1 MTGPKDSKAP
11 PLPIT
16 LQGVWLHGLP
26 GGVSRSRHRRR
37 TALGYRRRTGIAGD
51 RERTERRGFY
61 RYRSPDR
68 TWRASRIPLAPSRE
82 LYRHRLGTLP
92 PETTNGT
99 LTVADLITLIRE
111 RNPKIPIFL
120 NTEKLAISAI
130 PLSVISRIDGYIW
143 KLEDTPPGFIAGHI
157 KRAATNYLAD
167 VLPPFFRGG

>member
-1 MTGPKDSKAP
+1 MDYLEEFPVLVIDDE
-11 PLPIT
+11 
-16 LQGVWLHGLP
+16 LH
-26 GGVSRSRHRRR
+26 SD
-37 TALGYRRRTGIAGD
+37 TAEG
-51 RERTERRGFY
+51 
-61 RYRSPDR
+61 
-68 TWRASRIPLAPSRE
+68 RASREIVKE
-82 LYRHRLGTLP
+82 LKDEDFIVIEALTARGGLHAFLSHPHASCIVIDWELSP